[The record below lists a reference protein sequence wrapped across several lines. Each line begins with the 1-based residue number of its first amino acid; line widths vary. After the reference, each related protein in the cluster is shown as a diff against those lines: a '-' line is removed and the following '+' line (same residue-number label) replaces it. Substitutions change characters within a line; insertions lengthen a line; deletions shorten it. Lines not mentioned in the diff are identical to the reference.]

1 MEKVWLP
8 MRKPR
13 GCVID
18 MSRFWSDVVH
28 GLTPYVPGEQVEG
41 PDVVKLNTNE
51 NPYGPSPRVLEVLR
65 SQINDSLR
73 LYPDPVSAE
82 LRAAIARRNGVSP
95 DNVFVGNGSDE
106 VLAHTFRALLTHRD
120 PVLFPDITYSFY
132 PVYCRLFGTPYEE
145 ISLNAQ
151 FEISVDDY
159 VRENGGIVF
168 PNPNAPTGLALEV
181 SKLER
186 LLEANSDS
194 VVVIDEAY
202 VHFGCESVVPL
213 VHRYSQLLVTRTL
226 SKSHSLAGLRVGYAI
241 GHPDLIAALDRVKDS
256 FNSYPLDRLAQR
268 AAIAGIEDVDHV
280 ARSAR
285 KIIDSR
291 RRLVKGLHDLG
302 FEVLPSAANFVLTRH
317 GGRESSELSASL
329 RERGVIVRHFRNPPR
344 VAAYLRITVGTDAQ
358 CDILLSALRA
368 LLN

>member
-1 MEKVWLP
+1 
-8 MRKPR
+8 
-13 GCVID
+13 

-28 GLTPYVPGEQVEG
+28 GLTPYVPGEQAEG
-41 PDVVKLNTNE
+41 ADVVKLNTNE

-65 SQINDSLR
+65 SHIDDSLR

-82 LRAAIARRNGVSP
+82 LRAAIARHNGVKLA
-95 DNVFVGNGSDE
+95 NVFVGNGSDE
-106 VLAHTFRALLTHRD
+106 VLAHTFRALLTHRA

-132 PVYCRLFGTPYEE
+132 PVYCRLFGTSYEQ
-145 ISLNAQ
+145 IALDAQ
-151 FEISVDDY
+151 FQIDIDDY
-159 VRENGGIVF
+159 MRENGGIIF
-168 PNPNAPTGLALEV
+168 PNPNAPTGLALEA
-181 SKLER
+181 SNIKR
-186 LLEANSDS
+186 LLEANKDS

-202 VHFGCESVVPL
+202 VDFGCESVVPL
-213 VHRYSQLLVTRTL
+213 VHHYPQLLVTRTL

-241 GHPDLIAALDRVKDS
+241 GHPDLIAGLDRVKDS
-256 FNSYPLDRLAQR
+256 FNSYPLDRLAQK

-280 ARSAR
+280 ANSCR

-291 RRLVKGLHDLG
+291 GRLVAGLRELG

-317 GGRESSELSASL
+317 GDRDASDIAPSL

-358 CDILLSALRA
+358 CEALLTALRA
-368 LLN
+368 VVNQVSSD